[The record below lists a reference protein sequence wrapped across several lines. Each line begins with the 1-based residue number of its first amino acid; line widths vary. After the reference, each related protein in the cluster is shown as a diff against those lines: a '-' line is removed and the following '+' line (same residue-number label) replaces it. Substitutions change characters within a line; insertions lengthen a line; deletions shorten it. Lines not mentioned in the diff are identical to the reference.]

1 MQDMLTYNNQR
12 FHSLWLRD
20 NCPCPECRHAN
31 GQRLHETWQLPAD
44 IQIAESRET
53 ETGLWVRFAEPHAH
67 ESEFT
72 KAYLTKHAYDQLAI
86 SPETATLW
94 GSELDLESISF
105 SYDEV
110 ISDDRTKLAWLDA
123 LISHGITKLS
133 GVPAQAGMILKTV
146 DLFGFVRQTNYGTL
160 FEVKTE
166 EKPQNLAYTPMPL
179 SLHTDNP
186 YRDPVPTLQL
196 LHCLVQAEEGGV
208 TALTDGFEAAR
219 ILREEHPE
227 KFALLT
233 NQLVRFRFASEDA
246 VLEHK
251 DTMITT
257 NSKGEIVKVRINNR
271 SSAPFQIDFEI
282 MTAFYDAYQTFMRIV
297 QGDRC
302 KRTHKLQSG
311 DLILF
316 NNERVLHGREVQ
328 AIGARHLQGCYADID
343 SLRSTA
349 EVLRSQLN
357 L

>member
-1 MQDMLTYNNQR
+1 MQDILTYKNQR

-20 NCPCPECRHAN
+20 NCQCPECRHEN

-44 IQIAESRET
+44 VKIAESRET
-53 ETGLWVRFAEPHAH
+53 DTGLWVRFAEPHAH

-72 KAYLTKHAYDQLAI
+72 DAYLAAHAYDNGAATKN
-86 SPETATLW
+86 PETLW
-94 GSELDLESISF
+94 GSDLNLDSISF
-105 SYDEV
+105 EYADV

-133 GVPAQAGMILKTV
+133 GVPAQAGMILKAV

-196 LHCLVQAEEGGV
+196 LHCLIQAEKGGV

-219 ILREEHPE
+219 ILREEYPE
-227 KFALLT
+227 KFTLL
-233 NQLVRFRFASEDA
+233 NEQIVRFRFASEDA
-246 VLEHK
+246 VLEHQ
-251 DTMITT
+251 DTMIST
-257 NSKGEIVKVRINNR
+257 NSRGEIIKVRINNR
-271 SSAPFQIDFEI
+271 SSAPFQVDFDI
-282 MTAFYDAYQTFMRIV
+282 MPAFYDAYQTFMRIV

-302 KRTHKLQSG
+302 KRTLKLQSG

-349 EVLRSQLN
+349 AVLRNKLN
-357 L
+357 G